1 MDLPHDCAAIKLT
14 EGTMADSSGRFIT
27 QWSEVA
33 TQNTN
38 TDVTATKVAAAGQRH
53 FITGYSVSCS
63 AAPLAAVSVSI
74 ASGATTV
81 DRVEL
86 PAAVFSPIVVNFS
99 SPIRCDVNVAAAIT
113 CPAVGGT
120 TRSTVVVRGFTTFQ

>member
-1 MDLPHDCAAIKLT
+1 
-14 EGTMADSSGRFIT
+14 MADFSGRFIA

-38 TDVTATKVAAAGQRH
+38 VAATATKAGVANQRH

-63 AAPLAAVSVSI
+63 AAPATAVSTTVTS
-74 ASGATTV
+74 AATTV
-81 DRVEL
+81 ERVEL
-86 PAAVFSPIVVNFS
+86 PAAAFSPIVVNLS
-99 SPIRCDVNVAAAIT
+99 APIRCGIGEAAAIT

-120 TRSTVVVRGFTTFQ
+120 TRSSVALRGFTTYE